1 MVIDG
6 SLGEGVEDTE
16 KLLANQHSS
25 ALLPFHEQQLNEQKK
40 YYYDVSGKIEFKS
53 YVEHQSVGQE
63 AVKQLIVFIL
73 ELYRTMEE
81 YLLDP
86 DAVLLEA
93 EYLYMDMAENTLSA
107 ACIPGRKENFNT
119 QLKLLASWLLE
130 NADHT
135 DREGVLLVY
144 DFYKIVQR
152 PDFCRV
158 HLQKFE
164 SKKVQK
170 LQAREIRKESVET
183 KAVEQTVEQ
192 DPFVIRSIP
201 VRGKRKKIKKKR
213 RKNGKKGR
221 EQCLRRNRSPVNGLS
236 LRQQVFC

>member
-1 MVIDG
+1 M
-6 SLGEGVEDTE
+6 
-16 KLLANQHSS
+16 
-25 ALLPFHEQQLNEQKK
+25 
-40 YYYDVSGKIEFKS
+40 
-53 YVEHQSVGQE
+53 GQE

-152 PDFCRV
+152 PDFLAGTSSESLNRRRCRSCK
-158 HLQKFE
+158 QEKSE
-164 SKKVQK
+164 
-170 LQAREIRKESVET
+170 
-183 KAVEQTVEQ
+183 
-192 DPFVIRSIP
+192 
-201 VRGKRKKIKKKR
+201 R
-213 RKNGKKGR
+213 RA
-221 EQCLRRNRSPVNGLS
+221 LRRRQLS
-236 LRQQVFC
+236 KL

>member
-1 MVIDG
+1 M
-6 SLGEGVEDTE
+6 
-16 KLLANQHSS
+16 
-25 ALLPFHEQQLNEQKK
+25 
-40 YYYDVSGKIEFKS
+40 
-53 YVEHQSVGQE
+53 
-63 AVKQLIVFIL
+63 KQLLYFIL

-152 PDFCRV
+152 PDFLPV

-192 DPFVIRSIP
+192 DPFVIQIDTSQ
-201 VRGKRKKIKKKR
+201 GKRKKIKKKR

-221 EQCLRRNRSPVNGLS
+221 KQCLRRNRSPVNGLS

>member
-1 MVIDG
+1 M
-6 SLGEGVEDTE
+6 
-16 KLLANQHSS
+16 
-25 ALLPFHEQQLNEQKK
+25 PFHEQQLNEQKK
-40 YYYDVSGKIEFKS
+40 YYYVLAVKLFKS
-53 YVEHQSVGQE
+53 YVEHQSGGRGGSE
-63 AVKQLIVFIL
+63 ELIVFIL

-144 DFYKIVQR
+144 DFYKIVSAAG
-152 PDFCRV
+152 FFAGTSSEV
-158 HLQKFE
+158 
-164 SKKVQK
+164 
-170 LQAREIRKESVET
+170 
-183 KAVEQTVEQ
+183 
-192 DPFVIRSIP
+192 
-201 VRGKRKKIKKKR
+201 
-213 RKNGKKGR
+213 
-221 EQCLRRNRSPVNGLS
+221 
-236 LRQQVFC
+236 

>member
-73 ELYRTMEE
+73 ELYWTMEE

-107 ACIPGRKENFNT
+107 ACIPGR
-119 QLKLLASWLLE
+119 
-130 NADHT
+130 
-135 DREGVLLVY
+135 
-144 DFYKIVQR
+144 
-152 PDFCRV
+152 
-158 HLQKFE
+158 
-164 SKKVQK
+164 
-170 LQAREIRKESVET
+170 
-183 KAVEQTVEQ
+183 
-192 DPFVIRSIP
+192 
-201 VRGKRKKIKKKR
+201 
-213 RKNGKKGR
+213 
-221 EQCLRRNRSPVNGLS
+221 
-236 LRQQVFC
+236 